1 MTGKQKSRINFS
13 NKYNERAVLKKLKSF
28 KKLQSKYDIIIAYLF
43 PVLFFYWNLSG
54 SMVNTIFI

>member
-43 PVLFFYWNLSG
+43 PVLFFY
-54 SMVNTIFI
+54 